1 MSWGTGSER
10 IQELINAGELGQV
23 PPDTGLA
30 RRMLA
35 DAGRHLATAATAQST
50 GDLPGAYQLA
60 YDALRKSAASLLEAQ
75 GLRATSRGG
84 HIAVQDAVTAQF
96 GSSIRALR
104 SFSRLRRA
112 RNSFEYPSTET
123 PGPSDDD
130 VKDAIRVAREVND
143 AVDKILESYAVRQG
157 EALCAGAGE
166 PD

>member
-1 MSWGTGSER
+1 MSWETGSER
-10 IQELINAGELGQV
+10 IQELISAGERGQV
-23 PPDTGLA
+23 PPDTRLA

-35 DAGRHLATAATAQST
+35 DAGRHLATAAAAQST

-60 YDALRKSAASLLEAQ
+60 YGALRKSAASLLEAR

-84 HIAVQDAVTAQF
+84 HIAVQDAVIAQF

-123 PGPSDDD
+123 PGPSEDD
-130 VKDAIRVAREVND
+130 VKDAVRVAAEVND
-143 AVDKILESYAVRQG
+143 AVGKVLESGILSSR
-157 EALCAGAGE
+157 
-166 PD
+166 

>member
-1 MSWGTGSER
+1 MSWETGSER
-10 IQELINAGELGQV
+10 IRELVNGGELGQV
-23 PPDTGLA
+23 PPDTELA

-35 DAGRHLATAATAQST
+35 DARRHLATATAAEST
-50 GDLPGAYQLA
+50 GDLAGAFQLA
-60 YDALRKSAASLLEAQ
+60 YDALRKSAAGLLEAQ

-84 HIAVQDAVTAQF
+84 HIAVQDAVIAQF

-123 PGPSDDD
+123 PGPSEDD

-143 AVDKILESYAVRQG
+143 AAVKILES
-157 EALCAGAGE
+157 EILS
-166 PD
+166 PW

>member
-1 MSWGTGSER
+1 MSWETGNER
-10 IQELINAGELGQV
+10 IRELINAGELGQV
-23 PPDTGLA
+23 APDTELA

-35 DAGRHLATAATAQST
+35 DARRHLATAAAAEPA
-50 GDLPGAYQLA
+50 GDLSGAYQLA

-84 HIAVQDAVTAQF
+84 HIAIQDAVMREF

-123 PGPSDDD
+123 PGPSEDD
-130 VKDAIRVAREVND
+130 VKDAIRVAAEVND
-143 AVDKILESYAVRQG
+143 AVGKVLESG
-157 EALCAGAGE
+157 ILS
-166 PD
+166 PW

>member
-1 MSWGTGSER
+1 MSWETGSDR
-10 IQELINAGELGQV
+10 VQELIDAGQIGQI
-23 PPDTGLA
+23 PPDGELA

-35 DAGRHLATAATAQST
+35 DAGRHLDTAAAAEST

-84 HIAVQDAVTAQF
+84 HIAVQDAAIAQF

-123 PGPSDDD
+123 PGPSEDD
-130 VKDAIRVAREVND
+130 VTDAIRVAREVNE
-143 AVDKILESYAVRQG
+143 AADKILESGILSRW
-157 EALCAGAGE
+157 
-166 PD
+166 

>member
-1 MSWGTGSER
+1 MSWGTGSDR
-10 IQELINAGELGQV
+10 IQELLNTGELGQI
-23 PPDTGLA
+23 PPDGELA

-35 DAGRHLATAATAQST
+35 DARRHLATAAAAEST

-96 GSSIRALR
+96 GSTVRALR
-104 SFSRLRRA
+104 SFSRIRRA

-123 PGPSDDD
+123 PGPSGDD

-143 AVDKILESYAVRQG
+143 AAAKILESAV
-157 EALCAGAGE
+157 LS
-166 PD
+166 PW